1 VKTPEERIKPKL
13 YEADHGKK
21 MNDLGDF
28 LHYFTTESWHE
39 QSIGGFVN
47 RAIKLYANYRLLIF
61 ILGGWKFS

>member
-1 VKTPEERIKPKL
+1 
-13 YEADHGKK
+13 
-21 MNDLGDF
+21 MNDLGDC

-47 RAIKLYANYRLLIF
+47 RAIKLYTNYRLLIF